1 MTDTYS
7 ITHCTSSRIFRATC
21 LPVDHTLSLVLQRS
35 HLFPVLF
42 HSLVALSSHYPIN
55 RGQRTSLTCDFRH
68 GHSTTR
74 ASHMQL
80 NVLWLLSALRIEHSH
95 GKTVAV
101 APCTHYMVIHICSQ
115 VSAHASICY
124 CVCVLYITDMYG
136 TDEIVKK
143 A

>member
-95 GKTVAV
+95 GKTSQLHP
-101 APCTHYMVIHICSQ
+101 APITWLFTF
-115 VSAHASICY
+115 AHRSVHMQAY
-124 CVCVLYITDMYG
+124 ATVCVCCISLTCM
-136 TDEIVKK
+136 EPMKL
-143 A
+143 